1 MELTAARIKLFL
13 EEMRFFGGQSIDA
26 GWGKAGVFHQRNLG
40 QEKSQ
45 CQLFWNLLNLISFI
59 FMHMS
64 LFGSCLF
71 AFVTFILLTCLLIF
85 LESFPK
91 QGGVIGT
98 RDFGFAGADL

>member
-1 MELTAARIKLFL
+1 
-13 EEMRFFGGQSIDA
+13 MRYFGGQSIDA
-26 GWGKAGVFHQRNLG
+26 GWGKAGVLHQHNMG

-45 CQLFWNLLNLISFI
+45 CQLLWKLLNLNSFI
-59 FMHMS
+59 FMHKS
-64 LFGSCLF
+64 LFGSFFFPL
-71 AFVTFILLTCLLIF
+71 VTFILLTCLLIF